1 MDKLAKAEI
10 RELVHDI
17 CDLNVGAINVCMN
30 LFVVE
35 KRVDLVRRF
44 KELGIYGPGIWVAW
58 KDYAKQEV
66 DQLAKGLFE
75 DLAKLNEVFAN
86 HGIPPAKVPIDG

>member
-1 MDKLAKAEI
+1 MGELAKAEI
-10 RELVHDI
+10 RGLVHEL
-17 CDLNVGAINVCMN
+17 CDGSMGAINVCMM
-30 LFVVE
+30 LAVVE

-44 KELGIYGPGIWVAW
+44 KELGIRGPAIWVAW

-75 DLAKLNEVFAN
+75 DLPELNKVFAV
-86 HGIPPAKVPIDG
+86 HGIPPAKVPA